1 MKKHDV
7 ISDAITAIPDW
18 LAFLQVKEDE
28 QLAILAEIQQQETEV
43 NQVEKPEAAVDPLSW
58 LDDDDPPPMGEP
70 QAPVAISHELPAA
83 EEDDDDD
90 EPSPPWS
97 E

>member
-1 MKKHDV
+1 MNKHNV
-7 ISDAITAIPDW
+7 ISDAIATIPDW

-28 QLAILAEIQQQETEV
+28 QLAILAEIQQQEHDTSPAGKSE
-43 NQVEKPEAAVDPLSW
+43 AVDPISW
-58 LDDDDPPPMGEP
+58 LDEDAPPPVGEP
-70 QAPVAISHELPAA
+70 QAPVSIADESLVLE
-83 EEDDDDD
+83 EEDYDED

>member
-1 MKKHDV
+1 MNKHNV
-7 ISDAITAIPDW
+7 ISDAIATIPDW

-28 QLAILAEIQQQETEV
+28 QLAILAEIQQETGTVPAEKQE
-43 NQVEKPEAAVDPLSW
+43 AVDPLSW
-58 LDDDDPPPMGEP
+58 LDGDTPPPVGEP
-70 QAPVAISHELPAA
+70 QAPVSISDEIPAL
-83 EEDDDDD
+83 EEDDDD